1 MNRVVFFNEFLNSRI
16 FDLNTL
22 ILTWRIQE
30 LEKNH
35 PNFYI
40 FVLDKRESQPVTT
53 FIPNQEK
60 KASLLVDN

>member
-35 PNFYI
+35 PDFYI
-40 FVLDKRESQPVTT
+40 FVLDKRERA
-53 FIPNQEK
+53 NQ
-60 KASLLVDN
+60 